1 MNKSLFN
8 RFPLGPYILKN
19 RMVMAPLTRSR
30 SQQPG
35 NIPSRLNAFYYAQR
49 AGAGLIISEA
59 TQISA
64 QGQGYAWTPGIHTV
78 EQIEGWKLVSE
89 AVHDAD
95 GIMFMQLW
103 HVGRISHPR
112 LQPEGGLPV
121 APSAIAPTGM
131 AFVTDTN
138 GKPEFLPFVT
148 PRALRLEE
156 LPQIVKDYAVAAKN
170 AMTAGLDGVEIH
182 AANGY
187 LLDQFLNSST
197 NHRTDEYGG
206 SIENRSRMLLEVVE
220 AVIKVCGAGCVG
232 VRLSPLG
239 TFNDMGDAD
248 PESLFTYL
256 AEQLNNYELAYL
268 HVVDPGISGNETL
281 ARSDPRGKAILKTIR
296 DTFKGTLILCGGYTF
311 DTAGEAIAYDQ
322 ADLVAFGRL
331 FLANPDLPERF
342 RENALLNS
350 PNPATFYGGGAI
362 GYVDYPTLKNQSG
375 EEAAPDF
382 KLLEGD

>member
-1 MNKSLFN
+1 MNNALFN

-35 NIPSRLNAFYYAQR
+35 NVPSRLNAFYYGQR

-78 EQIEGWKLVSE
+78 EQIEGWKLVSD
-89 AVHDAD
+89 AVHGAD
-95 GIMFMQLW
+95 GLIFMQLW

-112 LQPEGGLPV
+112 LQPEGRLPV

-131 AFVTDTN
+131 AFVTDAD

-148 PRALRLEE
+148 PRALNTDE
-156 LPQIVKDYAVAAKN
+156 LPEIVEDYARAAKN

-206 SIENRSRMLLEVVE
+206 SIENRSRVLLEVVK
-220 AVIKVCGAGCVG
+220 AVIKVCGAGRVG

-248 PESLFTYL
+248 PESLFSYL
-256 AEQLNNYELAYL
+256 AEELNSHELAYL
-268 HVVDPGISGNETL
+268 HIVDPGIAGNETSP
-281 ARSDPRGKAILKTIR
+281 RSDPRGKAILKMIR
-296 DTFKGTLILCGGYTF
+296 DTFKGILILCGGYTF
-311 DTAGEAIAYDQ
+311 DTAEQAIAHHET
-322 ADLVAFGRL
+322 DLVAFGRL
-331 FLANPDLPERF
+331 FQANPDLPERF
-342 RENALLNS
+342 RVKAVLNS

-362 GYVDYPTLKNQSG
+362 GYVDYPTLKNEGG
-375 EEAAPDF
+375 EEADPDF
-382 KLLEGD
+382 KLLESD